1 MCSSSSAPLAFECAD
16 EDVINRR
23 GARARGGLAR
33 RARATH
39 ENTSRAR
46 VCAAFARIDRD
57 LDAARSVDV
66 VRILS
71 RCRDTSRRRPSTAVA
86 AAVAVAVARM
96 DECRVRAVVER
107 CQSALGDARAALL
120 ASERENQEL
129 KLELAATRAALEERR
144 LASSRESGASSSGL
158 GLFADASVREAVVR
172 ALARAGMGDD
182 GDEDEDGG
190 RLGRRRRD
198 VRRASSTMTTSHAT
212 RTTRPSIASVID
224 DIGPVPLSPSPLKK

>member
-1 MCSSSSAPLAFECAD
+1 MSCASYLG
-16 EDVINRR
+16 V
-23 GARARGGLAR
+23 
-33 RARATH
+33 ATH
-39 ENTSRAR
+39 HVA
-46 VCAAFARIDRD
+46 D
-57 LDAARSVDV
+57 
-66 VRILS
+66 
-71 RCRDTSRRRPSTAVA
+71 RRPSTAVA
-86 AAVAVAVARM
+86 AAVAVARM

-120 ASERENQEL
+120 ASERENQDL

-144 LASSRESGASSSGL
+144 LASSRESGASSNGL

-198 VRRASSTMTTSHAT
+198 VHRAPSTMTTSHAT